1 VALLTGG
8 SPPFA
13 LYCVLIALV
22 LGVNN
27 LVLPNANT
35 AAMEPMGAMAGTAA
49 SVLGVVMTAGG
60 ALIAAVLDSFADGSV
75 TPLALGML
83 VLIVIG
89 AAAVL
94 RATRPVADAA

>member
-1 VALLTGG
+1 
-8 SPPFA
+8 
-13 LYCVLIALV
+13 
-22 LGVNN
+22 
-27 LVLPNANT
+27 
-35 AAMEPMGAMAGTAA
+35 
-49 SVLGVVMTAGG
+49 
-60 ALIAAVLDSFADGSV
+60 LIAAVLDSFADGSV